1 MKPAG
6 HTPDHHADHHHDIPH
21 RRLSQVCMPRVG
33 MAQIGWGLPRFGD
46 WVERGRA
53 ARDHLLASP
62 RFRRWA
68 AAFPL
73 TRPIARRRSRDLFDL
88 CAGFVYSQVL
98 LACVRLKLFDIVAD
112 GPRTSA
118 ELARRLALPAESTER
133 LLRAALSLRLLEQ
146 RGDDRFGL
154 GPLGAALVDN
164 PAVAS
169 MFEHHTMLYADM
181 RDPVALLRGG
191 MRTELSQYWP
201 YSATDKPAA
210 LGNEQTA
217 AYTALMAASQ
227 PMVAEEVLAVY
238 PLSRHHRLLDVGGGD
253 GTFLTHAAAS
263 APNLQVVLYDL
274 PAVAKAAT
282 ERFRAAGLEPR
293 ARAVGG
299 DFFADPLPIGADVV
313 SLVRVVHDH
322 DDDAALAILRAAR
335 QALDSEGTL
344 LIAEPMSG
352 AAGAEPV
359 GDAYFA
365 FYLLAMG
372 HGRARTPAELTRLL
386 NTAGFSRVRQVPTA
400 MPLLTGLL
408 VAQP

>member
-6 HTPDHHADHHHDIPH
+6 HTPDHHHSQH

-33 MAQIGWGLPRFGD
+33 MAQIGWGLPRFD
-46 WVERGRA
+46 EWIERCRA

-68 AAFPL
+68 AGFPL
-73 TRPIARRRSRDLFDL
+73 TRPIARKRSRELFDL

-133 LLRAALSLRLLEQ
+133 LLRAALSLRLLEK

-169 MFEHHTMLYADM
+169 MVEHHTMLYADM

-191 MRTELSQYWP
+191 VRTELSQYWP
-201 YSATDKPAA
+201 YAAAERPAA
-210 LGNEQTA
+210 LAAEQVA

-227 PMVAEEVLAVY
+227 PMVAEEVLAAY
-238 PLSRHHRLLDVGGGD
+238 PLDRHRRLLDVGGGD
-253 GTFLTHAAAS
+253 GTFLTHAAAK
-263 APNLQVVLYDL
+263 APHLQVVLYDL
-274 PAVAKAAT
+274 PAVAQAAT
-282 ERFRAAGLEPR
+282 DRFRAAGLEPR
-293 ARAVGG
+293 ARAIGG
-299 DFFADPLPIGADVV
+299 DFLSNPLPIGADIV
-313 SLVRVVHDH
+313 SLVRVIHDH
-322 DDDAALAILRAAR
+322 DDDAALTILRVAR

-344 LIAEPMSG
+344 LIAEPMAG

-372 HGRARTPAELTRLL
+372 HGRARTASELTRLL
-386 NTAGFSRVRQVPTA
+386 YAAGFSRIRQVPTA

-408 VAQP
+408 VAKP

>member
-1 MKPAG
+1 
-6 HTPDHHADHHHDIPH
+6 
-21 RRLSQVCMPRVG
+21 MPRVG
-33 MAQIGWGLPRFGD
+33 MAQIGFGLPRLGD

-73 TRPIARRRSRDLFDL
+73 TRPIARRRSRELFDL

-133 LLRAALSLRLLEQ
+133 LLRAALSLRLLEK

-154 GPLGAALVDN
+154 RPLGAALVDN

-169 MFEHHTMLYADM
+169 MVEHHTMLYADM

-238 PLSRHHRLLDVGGGD
+238 PLNRHHRLLDVGGGD

-274 PAVAKAAT
+274 PRWPRRRPSVSGLPAWSRVLARSAAT
-282 ERFRAAGLEPR
+282 SSPTRCRSGRMSSRWSESSTIMTTMPPWRSSVP
-293 ARAVGG
+293 
-299 DFFADPLPIGADVV
+299 
-313 SLVRVVHDH
+313 LVR
-322 DDDAALAILRAAR
+322 RW
-335 QALDSEGTL
+335 TL
-344 LIAEPMSG
+344 KE
-352 AAGAEPV
+352 
-359 GDAYFA
+359 
-365 FYLLAMG
+365 
-372 HGRARTPAELTRLL
+372 RC
-386 NTAGFSRVRQVPTA
+386 
-400 MPLLTGLL
+400 
-408 VAQP
+408 